1 MFGYQ
6 LAVVFVRCHHINFET
21 FFFGLLGNR
30 ADDIVG
36 FIARNFQYRDIVGF
50 YDIFDERDRLTD
62 IFRRLLPLRLVLF
75 VGFVAESR
83 TFRVEA
89 YRNMGR
95 VFTFQDIFQT
105 VDKTEDGRSVHA
117 FGVDTRVLD
126 KSVVRPINQCICIYE
141 E

>member
-1 MFGYQ
+1 M
-6 LAVVFVRCHHINFET
+6 
-21 FFFGLLGNR
+21 LGNR
-30 ADDIVG
+30 ADNIVG
-36 FIARNFQYRDIVGF
+36 LIARNFQYRDIVGF
-50 YDIFDERDRLTD
+50 YDVFDERDRLAD

-95 VFTFQDIFQT
+95 VFTFQDIFQA
-105 VDKTEDGRSVHA
+105 VDKTEDGLSVHA

>member
-1 MFGYQ
+1 M
-6 LAVVFVRCHHINFET
+6 
-21 FFFGLLGNR
+21 LGNR
-30 ADDIVG
+30 ADNIVG
-36 FIARNFQYRDIVGF
+36 LIARNFQYRDVVGF
-50 YDIFDERDRLTD
+50 YDVFDERDRLAD
-62 IFRRLLPLRLVLF
+62 IFRRLLPLRL
-75 VGFVAESR
+75 ESR

-89 YRNMGR
+89 YRKMGR
-95 VFTFQDIFQT
+95 GFTFQDIFQT

>member
-6 LAVVFVRCHHINFET
+6 LAVVFIRCHHIHLET

-36 FIARNFQYRDIVGF
+36 LIARDFQNRDIVSF
-50 YDIFDERDRLTD
+50 NDIFDERDRLAD
-62 IFRRLLPLRLVLF
+62 IFRCLLPLRLVLF

-83 TFRVEA
+83 AFRVEG
-89 YRNMGR
+89 YCYMGR
-95 VFTFQDIFQT
+95 VFTFQDIFQA
-105 VDKTEDGRSVHA
+105 VDKTKDCRSVHT
-117 FGVDTRVLD
+117 FGVDTRILD

>member
-6 LAVVFVRCHHINFET
+6 LAVVFVRCHHIYFET

-30 ADDIVG
+30 ADNIVG
-36 FIARNFQYRDIVGF
+36 LIARNFQYRDIVGF
-50 YDIFDERDRLTD
+50 YDVFDERDRLAD

-95 VFTFQDIFQT
+95 VFTFQDIFQA
-105 VDKTEDGRSVHA
+105 VDKSMHMH
-117 FGVDTRVLD
+117 L
-126 KSVVRPINQCICIYE
+126 
-141 E
+141 

>member
-1 MFGYQ
+1 M
-6 LAVVFVRCHHINFET
+6 
-21 FFFGLLGNR
+21 LGNR
-30 ADDIVG
+30 ADNIVG
-36 FIARNFQYRDIVGF
+36 LIARNFQYRDVVGF
-50 YDIFDERDRLTD
+50 YDVFDERDRLAD

-105 VDKTEDGRSVHA
+105 VDKPKMAEVFIPLELIRGFLIKA
-117 FGVDTRVLD
+117 
-126 KSVVRPINQCICIYE
+126 
-141 E
+141 